1 MKRAAEVT
9 ENPTTSTKK
18 AKLDNVSSV
27 IPSSQSPT
35 RQSSSTSSS
44 SSSSSTVS
52 STLPKNVTLPM
63 NSVIEVQWYV
73 SKTCSIHTVHK
84 FFWLCTK
91 IKSTNFICFFS
102 LFFPFT
108 VCFVLFFILY
118 ILGTFTIP
126 CRLKL
131 SVHGSKQ
138 VTWVLTTE
146 HHVIQ

>member
-73 SKTCSIHTVHK
+73 SKTCLNLFNTHCSQIFLACVQKSSLLTLFV
-84 FFWLCTK
+84 FF
-91 IKSTNFICFFS
+91 FFFS
-102 LFFPFT
+102 HSR
-108 VCFVLFFILY
+108 FVL
-118 ILGTFTIP
+118 
-126 CRLKL
+126 
-131 SVHGSKQ
+131 
-138 VTWVLTTE
+138 VLFCLLFCTY
-146 HHVIQ
+146 